1 MRNKMK
7 IVLAMIIAIFVAAPM
22 QAKKK
27 TVEKTDRQVWADLC
41 YKISQPV
48 LENMSKGNFQKDFP
62 LELSPTWDGRDT
74 KVAYLETFA
83 RLMAGISPWLALPDD
98 GTPEGKQRK
107 QLHEWAIQAYK
118 NAVDPNS
125 PDKITWLTN
134 TSQPLCDASYL
145 VESFMRAPEATWGQL
160 DELTKK
166 RYIEGLKS
174 LRTIRPAYNN
184 WLLFRAM
191 VEVFFMSIGEDVDEY
206 ALSVGLQKMSEWY
219 LSDGWYSDGPEYAM
233 DYYNSYVMHPM
244 MVEVVEM
251 CKKHKF
257 GTPISLDL
265 AVKRMNRFNTILER
279 FISPEGAYPAVGRS
293 VIYRMGAFQTLAMSA
308 WKYGLPKD
316 LTNGSVRSALTCVMK
331 RMFAVDGNFDDK
343 GYLRLGFAGHQPNL
357 ANYYSNN
364 GSLYMTSLVFMP
376 LGLPADHPFW
386 TAPAEPWTSQKAW
399 SGQEFPEDYHTS
411 LRK

>member
-1 MRNKMK
+1 MRYKMK

-160 DELTKK
+160 DEVTKK

-257 GTPISLDL
+257 STPISLDL